1 MNFYGLLRCDECFI
15 ESMIPN
21 GFIFKIK
28 EQKEYPFY
36 HHLCENCIKG
46 LKEIGICFE
55 FEKENKK

>member
-1 MNFYGLLRCDECFI
+1 
-15 ESMIPN
+15 MIPN